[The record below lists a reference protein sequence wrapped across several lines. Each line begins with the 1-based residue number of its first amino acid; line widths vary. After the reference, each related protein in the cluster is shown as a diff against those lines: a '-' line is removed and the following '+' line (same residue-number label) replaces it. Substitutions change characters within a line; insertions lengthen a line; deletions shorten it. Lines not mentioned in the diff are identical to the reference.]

1 MCGGVDP
8 AHPSCIVMD
17 GLNTPAVRFRLAPFV
32 YCCRTAD
39 GSVVLLDLRRDRYF
53 GVTRGD
59 DVLVADAVREW
70 PALPGNVRSDEHATP
85 DDVERIL
92 GTLLEQQV
100 LAPAGTS
107 DAPLASR
114 TLDLMQDLISIGDEI
129 RPAVAIRAHHVWN
142 FLVAHAAARRWL
154 KRRPLLQIAQDIR
167 DARLSR
173 RERYEAFDLDCAS
186 VLVAAFRRLRPYV
199 FAAKGQCLLHA
210 LTLVLFLQR
219 YGVFATWALG
229 VKTAPWDAHSWVQEG
244 PYLLDTNPEK
254 VCEYTPILGV

>member
-1 MCGGVDP
+1 MERP
-8 AHPSCIVMD
+8 
-17 GLNTPAVRFRLAPFV
+17 NTTAVRFRLAPFV

-53 GVTRGD
+53 GVTHRD
-59 DVLVADAVREW
+59 DAVLVDAVREW
-70 PALPGNVRSDEHATP
+70 PALPRNVRVDDGATP
-85 DDVERIL
+85 ADVEHIL

-107 DAPLASR
+107 DGPLASR
-114 TLDLMQDLISIGDEI
+114 ALDLMQDLVSIGDEI
-129 RPAVAIRAHHVWN
+129 RPTVVISAHHVWN
-142 FLVAHAAARRWL
+142 FLVAHAIARRWL
-154 KRRPLLQIAQDIR
+154 KRRPILRIAQDIC
-167 DARLSR
+167 DARVSHR
-173 RERYEAFDLDCAS
+173 QHYEAFDLDRAS

-210 LTLVLFLQR
+210 LTLVLFLRR
-219 YGVFATWALG
+219 YGVFATWAFG

-254 VCEYTPILGV
+254 VCEYTPILGI